1 MDLMQN
7 IFMAKIIPNL
17 VNKEISRGWA
27 NRATKEYL
35 NNLIE
40 KVQERVRKLDSK
52 VSDASNLQDPM
63 SLEES
68 AYKALGVKSWTEYND
83 DSFGNDE
90 LIIHDLNQK
99 LPELK

>member
-17 VNKEISRGWA
+17 VNKEIARGWS

-40 KVQERVRKLDSK
+40 QVQEKIKKLDS
-52 VSDASNLQDPM
+52 N
-63 SLEES
+63 
-68 AYKALGVKSWTEYND
+68 
-83 DSFGNDE
+83 
-90 LIIHDLNQK
+90 I
-99 LPELK
+99 

>member
-40 KVQERVRKLDSK
+40 KVHER
-52 VSDASNLQDPM
+52 LQ
-63 SLEES
+63 SLTS
-68 AYKALGVKSWTEYND
+68 TV
-83 DSFGNDE
+83 
-90 LIIHDLNQK
+90 
-99 LPELK
+99 